1 MISFFIL
8 PFNPLYWETVKS
20 DLVIDPESYRTMM
33 QQKWPEA
40 KIYTPP
46 ASSAYLLRWEINQH
60 EIYIAGGLQSDHQTV
75 SIQPGFKS
83 NLPIF
88 VLWHREIIPEKFQ
101 LFLTWE
107 GTWESLEVKS
117 DTSEQ
122 DIVAFTEL
130 VD

>member
-8 PFNPLYWETVKS
+8 PYNPVHWKTAKS
-20 DLVIDPESYRTMM
+20 DLVIDPEWYRTMM

-40 KIYTPP
+40 KIYIPP
-46 ASSAYLLRWEINQH
+46 ADSTYLVRWEIDQN
-60 EIYIAGGLQSDHQTV
+60 EIYITGGLQSDHQTV
-75 SIQPGFKS
+75 SFKPGFKL
-83 NLPIF
+83 NLPAF

-107 GTWESLEVKS
+107 ETWESMEIKS

-122 DIVAFTEL
+122 DILDFTKL
-130 VD
+130 VN